1 MSNETIQHIGLPD
14 MSGEAQGKSPLIGR
28 DFELIKNV
36 EVQLTAIVGTK
47 SLSVDQLFALKK
59 GDVVA
64 LQQQLDEPIVFLVD
78 GKPIACGQL
87 VAVDDCFGVQI
98 TEIL

>member
-14 MSGEAQGKSPLIGR
+14 MSGEPQGNSPLIGR

-64 LQQQLDEPIVFLVD
+64 LQQQLDEPIVFQVD
-78 GKPIACGQL
+78 GKPIAYGQL